1 MEELAHLAPE
11 DVFRLAIARSQY
23 PLSVLAKRLNVSPAF
38 LRRVTSTEKYF
49 PSFVDIPGFCVAAG
63 NTLVI
68 EWLLARV
75 TAGNTVLPTITPTFL
90 HNQVLCLTSDLGHV
104 ADRIIR
110 ATADNRITKA
120 ENRGIL
126 KEVLDL
132 VEAATA
138 LAAALRDH
146 DKKVGRHA

>member
-63 NTLVI
+63 NT
-68 EWLLARV
+68 
-75 TAGNTVLPTITPTFL
+75 VLPAITPTFL

>member
-1 MEELAHLAPE
+1 MTEAVFAHP
-11 DVFRLAIARSQY
+11 D
-23 PLSVLAKRLNVSPAF
+23 
-38 LRRVTSTEKYF
+38 
-49 PSFVDIPGFCVAAG
+49 VAALPTTPAPAAPKVKKSVALSG
-63 NTLVI
+63 
-68 EWLLARV
+68 V
-75 TAGNTVLPTITPTFL
+75 TAGNTVLPAITPTFL

-132 VEAATA
+132 VEVATA

>member
-1 MEELAHLAPE
+1 MKYTRDNGLADRRKAADDARKTQLETFRQARAAAATPE
-11 DVFRLAIARSQY
+11 AAARMAEA
-23 PLSVLAKRLNVSPAF
+23 L
-38 LRRVTSTEKYF
+38 E
-49 PSFVDIPGFCVAAG
+49 
-63 NTLVI
+63 
-68 EWLLARV
+68 ARV
-75 TAGNTVLPTITPTFL
+75 TAGNTVLPAITPTFL